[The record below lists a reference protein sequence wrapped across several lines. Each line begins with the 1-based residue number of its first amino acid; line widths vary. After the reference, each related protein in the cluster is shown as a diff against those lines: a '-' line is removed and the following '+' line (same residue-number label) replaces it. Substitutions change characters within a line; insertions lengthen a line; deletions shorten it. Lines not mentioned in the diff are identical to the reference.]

1 LVLEVLDIEI
11 IAFKT
16 ALTVKEIEE
25 LR

>member
-1 LVLEVLDIEI
+1 LEVLDIEI